1 MRQSSRRHEVAED
14 ETPTGLIAFF
24 SRRRVGLG
32 VIFVVAAAAT
42 IGVMA
47 WQRFGPD
54 VRQQSDYLLKPN
66 DIVLVGQPAWV
77 KGDIKAEALRDASL
91 DGILPLD
98 DPELARRLARAF
110 DVHPWVRS
118 VDRVEVLS
126 PASAHITISCREPL
140 AMVRV
145 PGGLLPVDR
154 EAFVL
159 PSEDFT
165 SEEARGYPII
175 SGVSS
180 LPQGPA
186 GSAWGDQAIEEAV
199 AVVDVTLP
207 EWPPL
212 DLTECQLVVEAGR
225 RSWELVN
232 TAGVAIRF
240 GSSPRYEQSGEPD
253 LAEKVR
259 ALKQLAESGPV
270 TMPTELG
277 QQSPT
282 SVPLGGEPVTDSVD
296 AECPSPTPP

>member
-14 ETPTGLIAFF
+14 ETPTGLMAFF

-159 PSEDFT
+159 PSDDFT
-165 SEEARGYPII
+165 SEEAGGYPII

-186 GSAWGDQAIEEAV
+186 GSAWGDQALEEAV

-207 EWPPL
+207 EWPSL
-212 DLTECQLVVEAGR
+212 GLTECRLAVEGGQ

-240 GSSPRYEQSGEPD
+240 GNSPIYEQSGEPD

-270 TMPTELG
+270 SMPIELG

-282 SVPLGGEPVTDSVD
+282 SAPSGGEPLTDGEK
-296 AECPSPTPP
+296 AEGPAPTTP